1 MKSQPV
7 INVLRRNYRL
17 FHPVVPFDPTRDK
30 LIALDFTERNHELT
44 EELFNDTDLFSSYIG
59 NKLKQFDAKYGI
71 GGYGELRGVYNRSKI
86 FDAEKPGD
94 EPRRLHLGVDIWGK
108 AGTPVHAFLGGMIHS
123 FAFNNHYGDYG
134 ATMILLHQLDAIS
147 FYTLYGHIS
156 LKDIEKLVAGQ
167 YVNHGQI
174 IAHFGEKEENGHWPP
189 HLHFQVIQ
197 DLELNEGD
205 YPGVC
210 KYSERDKYLANCPD
224 PDSILQLNRYLETKP
239 V

>member
-1 MKSQPV
+1 
-7 INVLRRNYRL
+7 
-17 FHPVVPFDPTRDK
+17 
-30 LIALDFTERNHELT
+30 
-44 EELFNDTDLFSSYIG
+44 
-59 NKLKQFDAKYGI
+59 
-71 GGYGELRGVYNRSKI
+71 
-86 FDAEKPGD
+86 
-94 EPRRLHLGVDIWGK
+94 
-108 AGTPVHAFLGGMIHS
+108 MIHS

-134 ATMILLHQLDAIS
+134 ATMILLHQLDGLS
-147 FYTLYGHIS
+147 FYTLCGHIT
-156 LKDIEKLVAGQ
+156 LKDIERLVAGQ

-210 KYSERDKYLANCPD
+210 KYSEKAKYLANCPD
-224 PDSILQLNRYLETKP
+224 PDSILQLNKYLATKP